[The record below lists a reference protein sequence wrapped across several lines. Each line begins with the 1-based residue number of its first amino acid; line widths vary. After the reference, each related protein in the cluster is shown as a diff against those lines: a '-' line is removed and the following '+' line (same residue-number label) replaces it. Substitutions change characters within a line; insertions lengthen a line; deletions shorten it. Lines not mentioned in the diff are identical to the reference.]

1 MENDAR
7 KLLYDIASS
16 AKAIR
21 EFCQGHT
28 REDYESDLLL
38 RSACARQLGILG
50 EATAR
55 LRDRHPDAF
64 GGIKEGPAI
73 IGFRNRLIHGYDAVD
88 AEIAW
93 DVIVNKLPGLKANG
107 GSVAR
112 LRMIGA
118 ALMLNGESRRGR
130 RSHSAGFFFSPNA
143 KALRGPPKD
152 FWGKLEH
159 DAHA

>member
-28 REDYESDLLL
+28 SEDYESNLLL
-38 RSACARQLGILG
+38 RSACERQLGILG
-50 EATAR
+50 EAMAR

-64 GGIKEGPAI
+64 GSIKEGTAI

-93 DVIVNKLPGLKANG
+93 DVIVNKLPSLEAT
-107 GSVAR
+107 AQ
-112 LRMIGA
+112 
-118 ALMLNGESRRGR
+118 ALLA
-130 RSHSAGFFFSPNA
+130 SA
-143 KALRGPPKD
+143 
-152 FWGKLEH
+152 
-159 DAHA
+159 